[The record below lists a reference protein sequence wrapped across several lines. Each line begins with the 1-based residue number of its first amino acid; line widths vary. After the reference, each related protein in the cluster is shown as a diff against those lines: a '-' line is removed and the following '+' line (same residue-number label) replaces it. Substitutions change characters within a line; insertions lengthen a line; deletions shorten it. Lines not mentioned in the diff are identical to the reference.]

1 MKIQLTQQIIVSNKR
16 SKFAQLDELCFLS
29 KNLYNVALYHIR
41 QYYKETGNYLS
52 YNKLAK
58 TLSDSNNLDYRA
70 MPYAQSAQQVLR
82 QVDNQYKAFYAALK
96 SKKIQGKK
104 VRLPKYK
111 DKENGRNIFVY
122 TNQCAKVS
130 NGVVSI
136 KTKQRTLSF
145 NVMTNN
151 IQQVRLV
158 ARANHIVVEII
169 YNKECEAKQDN
180 NRYASIDLGLDN
192 LCTLT
197 SNTVQSVI
205 VDGKRLKSVNHHYN
219 KTKAKLQSKL
229 KQGKHSSKRISRLTL
244 RRNRKIK
251 DYMHKVSRK
260 IVEYMEANS
269 LNTLFVGKNV
279 GWKDSIN
286 LGRTNNQ
293 NFVSIPYNMLIQMLE
308 YKCKL
313 AGINFVIV
321 NEAYTSKCSFLDREK
336 ISKHKS
342 YVGKRVRRGLFI
354 SSSGIMINADVNGSL
369 NIMRL
374 GLEKQNV
381 KLDVVEEI
389 LRPENKRFV
398 LNPVRL
404 CYIQNPVR
412 ICA

>member
-1 MKIQLTQQIIVSNKR
+1 MKIQLTQQIIVSNKS
-16 SKFAQLDELCFLS
+16 SKFAPLDELCFLS
-29 KNLYNVALYHIR
+29 KNLYNVTLYNIR
-41 QYYKETGNYLS
+41 QYYKETGKYLT

-58 TLSDSNNLDYRA
+58 KLSDSNNIDYRA
-70 MPYAQSAQQVLR
+70 MPYVQSAQQVLR
-82 QVDNQYKAFYAALK
+82 QVDNQYKAFYSSIK
-96 SKKIQGKK
+96 SKKMQGKK

-111 DKENGRNIFVY
+111 DKENGRNVFIY

-130 NGVVSI
+130 NGVVYL
-136 KTKQRTLSF
+136 KTKQGTLSF
-145 NVMTNN
+145 NTVADK

-158 ARANHIVVEII
+158 PKANHIVVEII
-169 YNKECEAKQDN
+169 YIKECETKQDN

-192 LCTLT
+192 LCTLA
-197 SNTVQSVI
+197 SNVAQSII
-205 VDGKRLKSVNHHYN
+205 VNGKPLKSINHHYN

-229 KQGKHSSKRISRLTL
+229 SKNKHTSKRINRLTL

-313 AGINFVIV
+313 SGINVVIV

-336 ISKHKS
+336 ISKHDS
-342 YVGKRVRRGLFI
+342 YAGRRIRRGLFI
-354 SSSGIMINADVNGSL
+354 SSRGIMINANVNGSL
-369 NIMRL
+369 NIMQL
-374 GLEKQNV
+374 GLENQNV

-398 LNPVRL
+398 F
-404 CYIQNPVR
+404 NPVR

>member
-1 MKIQLTQQIIVSNKR
+1 MKIQLTQQIVVSNKS

-41 QYYKETGNYLS
+41 QYYKETGKYLS
-52 YNKLAK
+52 YNKLTK
-58 TLSDSNNLDYRA
+58 ELSDSNNLDYRA

-82 QVDNQYKAFYAALK
+82 QVDNQYKAFYASIK
-96 SKKIQGKK
+96 SKKMQGKK

-111 DKENGRNIFVY
+111 DKENGRNILVY
-122 TNQCAKVS
+122 TSQCAKVS
-130 NGVVSI
+130 NGVVYL
-136 KTKQRTLSF
+136 KTKHGKLSF
-145 NVMTNN
+145 NIVTNN
-151 IQQVRLV
+151 IQQVRLIP
-158 ARANHIVVEII
+158 RANHIIVEII
-169 YNKECEAKQDN
+169 YNKECEAKKDN

-192 LCTLT
+192 LCILA
-197 SNTVQSVI
+197 SNTAQSII
-205 VDGKRLKSVNHHYN
+205 VDGKRLKSINHYYN

-229 KQGKHSSKRISRLTL
+229 PKNKHTSKRINRLTIK
-244 RRNRKIK
+244 RNRKVK
-251 DYMHKVSRK
+251 DYMHKASKK

-269 LNTLFVGKNV
+269 LNILFVGKNV

-313 AGINFVIV
+313 AGINVVIV

-336 ISKHKS
+336 ISKHDN
-342 YVGKRVRRGLFI
+342 YAGRRVKRGLFI
-354 SSSGIMINADVNGSL
+354 SNSGIMINADVNGSL

-374 GLEKQNV
+374 GLKKQNV
-381 KLDVVEEI
+381 KLDVLEEI

-398 LNPVRL
+398 FNPVK
-404 CYIQNPVR
+404 

>member
-1 MKIQLTQQIIVSNKR
+1 
-16 SKFAQLDELCFLS
+16 
-29 KNLYNVALYHIR
+29 
-41 QYYKETGNYLS
+41 
-52 YNKLAK
+52 
-58 TLSDSNNLDYRA
+58 

-82 QVDNQYKAFYAALK
+82 QVDKQYKAFYESIK
-96 SKKIQGKK
+96 SKKMQGKK

-111 DKENGRNIFVY
+111 DKENGRNVFIY
-122 TNQCAKVS
+122 TNQVAKVS
-130 NGVVSI
+130 NGVVYI
-136 KTKQRTLSF
+136 KTNKGMLSF
-145 NVMTNN
+145 NTVADK
-151 IQQVRLV
+151 IHQVRLV
-158 ARANHIVVEII
+158 PRANHIVVEII
-169 YNKECEAKQDN
+169 YNKEYEVKQDN
-180 NRYASIDLGLDN
+180 NRYASIDLGLNN
-192 LCTLT
+192 LCTLA
-197 SNTVQSVI
+197 SNAAKSII
-205 VDGKRLKSVNHHYN
+205 VNGKPLKSINHHYN
-219 KTKAKLQSKL
+219 KIKAKLQSKL
-229 KQGKHSSKRISRLTL
+229 SKNKHTSKRINRLTL

-279 GWKDSIN
+279 GWKESIN

-336 ISKHKS
+336 ISKHDS
-342 YVGKRVRRGLFI
+342 YAGRRVRRGLFI
-354 SSSGIMINADVNGSL
+354 SNSGIMINADVNGSM

-381 KLDVVEEI
+381 KLDVLEEI

-398 LNPVRL
+398 FNPVK
-404 CYIQNPVR
+404 

>member
-1 MKIQLTQQIIVSNKR
+1 MKIQLTQQIIVSNKS

-41 QYYKETGNYLS
+41 QYYKETGKYLT

-82 QVDNQYKAFYAALK
+82 QVDSQYKAFYASIK
-96 SKKIQGKK
+96 SKKMNGKK

-122 TNQCAKVS
+122 TIQGAKVS
-130 NGVVSI
+130 NGVVCL
-136 KTKQRTLSF
+136 KTKQGKLSF
-145 NVMTNN
+145 NIVADK
-151 IQQVRLV
+151 IQQVHLV
-158 ARANHIVVEII
+158 PKANHIVVEII
-169 YNKECEAKQDN
+169 YNKECEIKQDN

-192 LCTLT
+192 LCTLV
-197 SNTVQSVI
+197 SNSTQSII
-205 VDGKRLKSVNHHYN
+205 VNGKPLKSINHHYN

-229 KQGKHSSKRISRLTL
+229 KQGKYSSKRISRLTL
-244 RRNRKIK
+244 RRNRKVK
-251 DYMHKVSRK
+251 DYMYKVSRK
-260 IVEYMEANS
+260 IVKYMEANS

-293 NFVSIPYNMLIQMLE
+293 NFVSIPYNMLVQMLE

-313 AGINFVIV
+313 SCINIVIV

-336 ISKHKS
+336 ISKHDS
-342 YVGKRVRRGLFI
+342 YAGRRIRRGLFI
-354 SSSGIMINADVNGSL
+354 SSSGILINADVNGSL

-398 LNPVRL
+398 F
-404 CYIQNPVR
+404 NPVR
-412 ICA
+412 ICV

>member
-1 MKIQLTQQIIVSNKR
+1 MKIQLTQQIIVSNKS

-41 QYYKETGNYLS
+41 QYYKETGKYLS

-58 TLSDSNNLDYRA
+58 TLSDSNNLDYRT
-70 MPYAQSAQQVLR
+70 MPYAQSSQQVLR
-82 QVDNQYKAFYAALK
+82 QVDNQYKAFYTAIK

-111 DKENGRNIFVY
+111 DKENGRNIFIY
-122 TNQCAKVS
+122 TNQCIKVS
-130 NGVVSI
+130 NGIVYL
-136 KTKQRTLSF
+136 KTKQGTLSF
-145 NVMTNN
+145 NTVADK

-158 ARANHIVVEII
+158 PRANHIVVEII
-169 YNKECEAKQDN
+169 YNKEFEAKQDN

-192 LCTLT
+192 LCALT
-197 SNTVQSVI
+197 SNAAQSII
-205 VDGKRLKSVNHHYN
+205 VDGKHLKSINQHYN

-229 KQGKHSSKRISRLTL
+229 SKNKHTSKRISRLTL

-286 LGRTNNQ
+286 LGKTNNQ

-313 AGINFVIV
+313 AGINVVIV

-336 ISKHKS
+336 ISKHAS
-342 YVGKRVRRGLFI
+342 YAGKRIRRGLFI

-398 LNPVRL
+398 F
-404 CYIQNPVR
+404 NPVR

>member
-1 MKIQLTQQIIVSNKR
+1 MKIQLTQQIIVSNKS
-16 SKFAQLDELCFLS
+16 SKFVQLDELCFLS

-41 QYYKETGNYLS
+41 QYYKETGKYLT

-82 QVDNQYKAFYAALK
+82 QVDSQYKAFYASIK
-96 SKKIQGKK
+96 SKKMNGKK

-111 DKENGRNIFVY
+111 DKENGRNIFIY
-122 TNQCAKVS
+122 SNQGAKVS
-130 NGVVSI
+130 NGVVYL
-136 KTKQRTLSF
+136 KTKQGTLSF
-145 NVMTNN
+145 KIVADK
-151 IQQVRLV
+151 IQQVRIV
-158 ARANHIVVEII
+158 PKDNHIVVEII
-169 YNKECEAKQDN
+169 YSKECEAKQDN

-192 LCTLT
+192 LCTLA
-197 SNTVQSVI
+197 SNVAQSII
-205 VDGKRLKSVNHHYN
+205 VNGKPLKSINHYYN
-219 KTKAKLQSKL
+219 KNKAKLQSKL
-229 KQGKHSSKRISRLTL
+229 SKNKHTSKRINRLTL

-293 NFVSIPYNMLIQMLE
+293 NFVSIPYNMLVQMLE

-313 AGINFVIV
+313 AGINFILV

-336 ISKHKS
+336 ISKHDS
-342 YVGKRVRRGLFI
+342 YAGRRVKRGLFI
-354 SSSGIMINADVNGSL
+354 SNSCILINADVNGSL

-398 LNPVRL
+398 FN
-404 CYIQNPVR
+404 QVR

>member
-1 MKIQLTQQIIVSNKR
+1 MKIQLTQQIIVSNK
-16 SKFAQLDELCFLS
+16 SDKFAPLDELCFIS

-41 QYYKETGNYLS
+41 QYYKETGKYLS

-58 TLSDSNNLDYRA
+58 MLSDSNNLDYRA

-82 QVDNQYKAFYAALK
+82 QVDNQYKSFYAALK
-96 SKKIQGKK
+96 SKKMQGKK

-111 DKENGRNIFVY
+111 DKENGRNIFIY
-122 TNQCAKVS
+122 TNQGAKVS
-130 NGVVSI
+130 NGVVYL
-136 KTKQRTLSF
+136 KTKRGILSF
-145 NVMTNN
+145 KTVADK

-158 ARANHIVVEII
+158 PKGNHIVVEII
-169 YNKECEAKQDN
+169 YNKECEAKKDN

-197 SNTVQSVI
+197 SNVAQSII
-205 VDGKRLKSVNHHYN
+205 VNGKRLKSVNHYYN

-229 KQGKHSSKRISRLTL
+229 KQGNHSSKRISRLTL
-244 RRNRKIK
+244 RRNRKTK
-251 DYMHKVSRK
+251 DYMHKVSKK
-260 IVEYMEANS
+260 IIEYMEANS

-336 ISKHKS
+336 ISKHDN
-342 YVGKRVRRGLFI
+342 YTGKRVNRGLFI

-374 GLEKQNV
+374 GIEKQNV

-398 LNPVRL
+398 F
-404 CYIQNPVR
+404 NPVR

>member
-1 MKIQLTQQIIVSNKR
+1 MKVQLTQQIVVSNKS

-41 QYYKETGNYLS
+41 QYYKETGKYLS

-58 TLSDSNNLDYRA
+58 KLSDSNNLDYRA

-82 QVDNQYKAFYAALK
+82 QVDNQYKAFYASIK

-122 TNQCAKVS
+122 TSQCAKVS
-130 NGVVSI
+130 NGVVYL
-136 KTKQRTLSF
+136 KTKQGKLSF
-145 NVMTNN
+145 NVVTNN

-158 ARANHIVVEII
+158 PRANHIIVEII

-180 NRYASIDLGLDN
+180 SRYASIDLGLDN

-197 SNTVQSVI
+197 SNTAQSII
-205 VDGKRLKSVNHHYN
+205 VDGKLLKSINYHYN

-244 RRNRKIK
+244 KRNRKVK
-251 DYMHKVSRK
+251 DYMHKASKK

-293 NFVSIPYNMLIQMLE
+293 NFVYIPYNMLIQMLE

-313 AGINFVIV
+313 AGINVVIV

-336 ISKHKS
+336 ISKHDI
-342 YVGKRVRRGLFI
+342 YTGRRVKRGLFI
-354 SSSGIMINADVNGSL
+354 SNSGIIINADVNGSL

-374 GLEKQNV
+374 GLERQNV
-381 KLDVVEEI
+381 KLDVLEEI
-389 LRPENKRFV
+389 LRPENKRFM
-398 LNPVRL
+398 L
-404 CYIQNPVR
+404 NPVR

>member
-1 MKIQLTQQIIVSNKR
+1 MKIQLTQQIQISNK
-16 SKFAQLDELCFLS
+16 SNKFAQLDELCFLS
-29 KNLYNVALYHIR
+29 KNLYNVVLYHIR
-41 QYYKETGNYLS
+41 QYYKETGKYLT

-58 TLSDSNNLDYRA
+58 TLSDSNNLDYRV

-82 QVDNQYKAFYAALK
+82 QVDSQYKAFYASIK
-96 SKKIQGKK
+96 SKKMQGKK

-111 DKENGRNIFVY
+111 DKENGRNIFIY
-122 TNQCAKVS
+122 TNQSAKVS
-130 NGVVSI
+130 NGIVYL
-136 KTKQRTLSF
+136 KTRQGRLSF
-145 NVMTNN
+145 KIVANK

-158 ARANHIVVEII
+158 PKANHIIVEII

-180 NRYASIDLGLDN
+180 NRDASIDLGLDN
-192 LCTLT
+192 LCTLA
-197 SNTVQSVI
+197 SNSAQSI
-205 VDGKRLKSVNHHYN
+205 IINGKPLKSVNHHYN

-229 KQGKHSSKRISRLTL
+229 KQGKYSSKRISRLTL

-269 LNTLFVGKNV
+269 LNTLFVGKNA

-336 ISKHKS
+336 ISKHNS
-342 YVGKRVRRGLFI
+342 YAGRRIRRGLFI
-354 SSSGIMINADVNGSL
+354 SSSGIIINADVNGSL

-398 LNPVRL
+398 F
-404 CYIQNPVR
+404 NPVR

>member
-1 MKIQLTQQIIVSNKR
+1 MKIQLTQQIIVSNR
-16 SKFAQLDELCFLS
+16 SSKFAQLDELCFLS

-41 QYYKETGNYLS
+41 QHYKETSKYLS

-58 TLSDSNNLDYRA
+58 QLSDTNNLDYRA
-70 MPYAQSAQQVLR
+70 IPYAQSAQQVLR
-82 QVDNQYKAFYAALK
+82 QVDKQYKSFYGAIK
-96 SKKIQGKK
+96 SKKTKGKK

-111 DKENGRNIFVY
+111 DKDNGRNVFVY
-122 TNQCAKVS
+122 TNQCAKFS
-130 NGVVSI
+130 NGIVYI
-136 KTKQRTLSF
+136 KTKQGTISF
-145 NVMTNN
+145 KVIADN
-151 IQQVRLV
+151 IQQIRLV
-158 ARANHIVVEII
+158 PKANHIVVEII
-169 YNKECEAKQDN
+169 YNKQYDIKQDN
-180 NRYASIDLGLDN
+180 NRYASIDLGLNN

-197 SNTVQSVI
+197 SNVAQSVI
-205 VDGKRLKSVNHHYN
+205 VNGKSLKSINHHYN

-229 KQGKHSSKRISRLTL
+229 SKNKYTSKRINRLTL

-251 DYMHKVSRK
+251 DCMHKISRK
-260 IVEYMEANS
+260 IVDYMEANS
-269 LNTLFVGKNV
+269 LNTLFVGKNA

-286 LGRTNNQ
+286 LGKTNNQ

-313 AGINFVIV
+313 AGINIVIV

-336 ISKHKS
+336 IAKHDT
-342 YVGKRVRRGLFI
+342 YAGKRIRRGLFI

-381 KLDVVEEI
+381 KLDVLEEI
-389 LRPENKRFV
+389 LRPENKRFM
-398 LNPVRL
+398 LNPVK
-404 CYIQNPVR
+404 

>member
-1 MKIQLTQQIIVSNKR
+1 MKIQLTQQIVVSNKS

-41 QYYKETGNYLS
+41 QYYKETGKYLS
-52 YNKLAK
+52 YYELAK
-58 TLSDSNNLDYRA
+58 TLSNSNNLDYRA

-82 QVDNQYKAFYAALK
+82 QVDNQYKAFYAAIK
-96 SKKIQGKK
+96 SKKMQGKK

-111 DKENGRNIFVY
+111 DKENGRNIFIY

-130 NGVVSI
+130 NGVVYL
-136 KTKQRTLSF
+136 KTKQGILSF
-145 NVMTNN
+145 KTVADK

-158 ARANHIVVEII
+158 PKGNHIIVEII
-169 YNKECEAKQDN
+169 YNKECETKQDN

-197 SNTVQSVI
+197 SNATQSII
-205 VDGKRLKSVNHHYN
+205 VDGKCLKSVNHYYN

-229 KQGKHSSKRISRLTL
+229 SNNKHTSKRINRLTL
-244 RRNRKIK
+244 RRNRKVK

-269 LNTLFVGKNV
+269 LNTLFVGKNA

-313 AGINFVIV
+313 AGINVVIV

-336 ISKHKS
+336 ISKHTS
-342 YVGKRVRRGLFI
+342 YAGRRIKRGLFI

-381 KLDVVEEI
+381 KLDVIEEI

-404 CYIQNPVR
+404 CYI
-412 ICA
+412 

>member
-1 MKIQLTQQIIVSNKR
+1 MKIQLTQQIIVSNK
-16 SKFAQLDELCFLS
+16 STKFAQLDELCFLS
-29 KNLYNVALYHIR
+29 KNIYNVALYYIR
-41 QYYKETGNYLS
+41 QYYKETGKYLS

-58 TLSDSNNLDYRA
+58 MLSDSNNIDYRA

-82 QVDNQYKAFYAALK
+82 QVDNQYKAFYVSIK
-96 SKKIQGKK
+96 SKKMQGKK

-122 TNQCAKVS
+122 TNQGAKVS
-130 NGVVSI
+130 NGIVYL
-136 KTKQRTLSF
+136 KTKQGKLSF
-145 NVMTNN
+145 KTVADK

-158 ARANHIVVEII
+158 PKANHIVVEII

-180 NRYASIDLGLDN
+180 NRYASIDLGLNN

-197 SNTVQSVI
+197 SNATQSI
-205 VDGKRLKSVNHHYN
+205 ILNGKPLKSINQHYN

-229 KQGKHSSKRISRLTL
+229 SNNKHTSKRISRLTL

-251 DYMHKVSRK
+251 YYMHKVSRK
-260 IVEYMEANS
+260 IVEYMGANS

-286 LGRTNNQ
+286 LGRINNQ
-293 NFVSIPYNMLIQMLE
+293 NFVSIPYNMLVQMLE

-336 ISKHKS
+336 ISKHDS
-342 YVGKRVRRGLFI
+342 YAGRRIKRGLFI
-354 SSSGIMINADVNGSL
+354 SSSGILINADVNGSL

-398 LNPVRL
+398 FNPVK
-404 CYIQNPVR
+404 

>member
-1 MKIQLTQQIIVSNKR
+1 MKIQLTQQIIVSNKS
-16 SKFAQLDELCFLS
+16 SKFAPLDELCFLS
-29 KNLYNVALYHIR
+29 KNLYNVALYHIK
-41 QYYKETGNYLS
+41 QYYKETGKYLS
-52 YNKLAK
+52 YNKLVK
-58 TLSDSNNLDYRA
+58 ILSDSNNLDYRA

-96 SKKIQGKK
+96 SKKIKDKK

-111 DKENGRNIFVY
+111 DKENGRNIFIY

-130 NGVVSI
+130 NGIVYL
-136 KTKQRTLSF
+136 KTKQGILSF
-145 NVMTNN
+145 KTVADK

-158 ARANHIVVEII
+158 PKANHIVVEII
-169 YNKECEAKQDN
+169 YNKEREIKKDN
-180 NRYASIDLGLDN
+180 NRYASIDIGLDN

-197 SNTVQSVI
+197 SNAVQSII
-205 VDGKRLKSVNHHYN
+205 VNGKPLKSINHHYN
-219 KTKAKLQSKL
+219 KTKSKLQSKL
-229 KQGKHSSKRISRLTL
+229 SNNKRTSKRINRLTL

-313 AGINFVIV
+313 AGINVIII

-336 ISKHKS
+336 ISKHDS
-342 YVGKRVRRGLFI
+342 YAGRRVKRGLFV

-374 GLEKQNV
+374 GLGKQNV

-398 LNPVRL
+398 F
-404 CYIQNPVR
+404 NPVR

>member
-1 MKIQLTQQIIVSNKR
+1 MKIQLTQQITISNKS

-29 KNLYNVALYHIR
+29 KNLYNVTLYHIR
-41 QYYKETGNYLS
+41 QYYKETGKYLS

-58 TLSDSNNLDYRA
+58 TLSDSNNVDYRA
-70 MPYAQSAQQVLR
+70 MLYAQSAQQVLR
-82 QVDNQYKAFYAALK
+82 QVDNQYKAFYASIK
-96 SKKIQGKK
+96 SKKMKGKK

-122 TNQCAKVS
+122 TNQCVKFS
-130 NGVVSI
+130 NGVVSL
-136 KTKQRTLSF
+136 KTKQGTLSF
-145 NVMTNN
+145 KTVADK

-158 ARANHIVVEII
+158 PKANHIVVEII
-169 YNKECEAKQDN
+169 YNKECEAKKDN
-180 NRYASIDLGLDN
+180 SRYASIDLGLNN

-197 SNTVQSVI
+197 SNATKSII
-205 VDGKRLKSVNHHYN
+205 VDGKRLKSINHHYN
-219 KTKAKLQSKL
+219 RTKAKLQSKL
-229 KQGKHSSKRISRLTL
+229 SKNKHTSKRISRLAL

-286 LGRTNNQ
+286 LGRINNQ

-321 NEAYTSKCSFLDREK
+321 NESYTSKCSFLDREK
-336 ISKHKS
+336 ICKHDS
-342 YVGKRVRRGLFI
+342 YTGRRVKRGLFI

-398 LNPVRL
+398 F
-404 CYIQNPVR
+404 NPVR

>member
-1 MKIQLTQQIIVSNKR
+1 MKLQLTQQIIVSNKS

-41 QYYKETGNYLS
+41 QYYKDTGKYLQCNKLINTLS
-52 YNKLAK
+52 Y
-58 TLSDSNNLDYRA
+58 SNNLDFRA
-70 MPYAQSAQQVLR
+70 IPYAQSAQQILK
-82 QVDNQYKAFYAALK
+82 QVDNQYKSFYAAIK
-96 SKKIQGKK
+96 SKKMRGKK

-111 DKENGRNIFVY
+111 DKENGRNVFVY

-130 NGVVSI
+130 NGVVYL
-136 KTKQRTLSF
+136 KTKRGILAFKT
-145 NVMTNN
+145 VADK

-158 ARANHIVVEII
+158 PKANHIVVEII
-169 YNKECEAKQDN
+169 YSKEYEIKQDN

-197 SNTVQSVI
+197 SNVTQSIMVN
-205 VDGKRLKSVNHHYN
+205 GKSLKSINHHYN

-229 KQGKHSSKRISRLTL
+229 KQGKYSSKRISRITL
-244 RRNRKIK
+244 KRNRKIK

-260 IVEYMEANS
+260 IVDYMEANS

-286 LGRTNNQ
+286 LGRINNQ
-293 NFVSIPYNMLIQMLE
+293 NFVSIPYNMLVQMLE

-321 NEAYTSKCSFLDREK
+321 NEAYTSKCSFLDSEK
-336 ISKHKS
+336 ISKHDI
-342 YVGKRVRRGLFI
+342 YAGRRVKRGLFI

-381 KLDVVEEI
+381 KLDVIEEI

-398 LNPVRL
+398 LNPVR
-404 CYIQNPVR
+404 